1 MRLGSFRVFLYVAEQ
16 AEEHFCTTLYASV
29 PVSSF
34 AVYDRKVGVAEV
46 GTESPT

>member
-1 MRLGSFRVFLYVAEQ
+1 MRLGSFRVFLYVVEQ